1 MDTNIT
7 IIGAGVIG
15 LAIAKKL
22 SESFSEIFILEKNKN
37 FGQEISSRNSEVIH
51 SGIYYPTHSLKA
63 ELCVKGNKL
72 LYNYCL
78 EKNINHK
85 KIGKLV
91 VASEDKEIKNL
102 HEVLNQSKING
113 VQDGVY
119 LTKDEAIK
127 FEPNIFCKAA
137 IYFPSTGIIDTHGLM
152 KQMETDAIKNNATL
166 VYNSEVIGIKKITD
180 GYIVTVKE
188 LSGEYK
194 FSTKTIINASGLNAD
209 IISKKAGTYEASYQL
224 FFWKGDYFAVGNKK
238 NKMINHLI
246 YPVPK
251 TNITGLGVHATLDLN
266 HGMKLGPDATFLES
280 KNLDYSVKKEKQAE
294 FFKAAKKYLPF
305 LEEKDL
311 HPDQAGI
318 RPKLQNI
325 DDPFRDFI
333 IKKETEK
340 GHPSFINLIGIES
353 PGLTSCL
360 AIAEEV
366 KKLLKNEK
374 K

>member
-1 MDTNIT
+1 LDTNIT